1 MDADTEQVLAT
12 AQLVVEQ
19 YSAANGA
26 MTLYLT
32 ATSGYLLVAYLVG
45 KDLTRLQTVIIT
57 VLMQS
62 LRQSVHWR

>member
-45 KDLTRLQTVIIT
+45 KDRATQRAGMCKKCHSAALHFFI
-57 VLMQS
+57 
-62 LRQSVHWR
+62 